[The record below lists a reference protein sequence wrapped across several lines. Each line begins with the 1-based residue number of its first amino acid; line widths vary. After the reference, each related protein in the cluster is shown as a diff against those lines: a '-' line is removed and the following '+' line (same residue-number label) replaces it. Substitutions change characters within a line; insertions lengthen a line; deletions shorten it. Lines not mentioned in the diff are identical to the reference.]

1 VVLPVGFQFGGA
13 TVDTKPK
20 APYPALGV
28 AAKGIVRRD
37 DGAVLIIRRSP
48 HSGTDPGSWD
58 LPGGKMAYGE
68 RLVDALVREVHEE
81 TGLTV
86 TSARPFHVSHFVK
99 EPFWVTC
106 VTFECSGFKGQ
117 VRLSDEHVEH
127 AWVSLGEFDG
137 RPYARAIREQL
148 AAFAA
153 LSAAGDA
160 RGG

>member
-1 VVLPVGFQFGGA
+1 MDA
-13 TVDTKPK
+13 TQKP
-20 APYPALGV
+20 AYPALGV
-28 AAKGIVRRD
+28 AAKGIVRRG

-48 HSGTDPGSWD
+48 HSGADPGAWD

-68 RLVDALVREVHEE
+68 RLLDALVREVLEE

-86 TSARPFHVSHFVK
+86 TGARPFHVSHFLK

-106 VTFECSGFKGQ
+106 VTFECSGFEGQ

-127 AWVSLGEFDG
+127 AWVSLGELDG

-153 LSAAGDA
+153 LRTASGNAHDG
-160 RGG
+160 

>member
-1 VVLPVGFQFGGA
+1 
-13 TVDTKPK
+13 VDTTRKT
-20 APYPALGV
+20 AYPALGV
-28 AAKGIVRRD
+28 AAKGIIRRG
-37 DGAVLIIRRSP
+37 DGAVLLIRRSP
-48 HSGTDPGSWD
+48 HSGADPGRWD

-68 RLVDALVREVHEE
+68 RLVDALLREVHEE

-86 TSARPFHVSHFVK
+86 TGATPFHVSHFVK

-127 AWVSLGEFDG
+127 AWVSLGELDG

-160 RGG
+160 RVG